1 MSRWRVA
8 LGGLG
13 VAAMAWAAWLVLSGG
28 VVTPPVAVAIWLAAV
43 VIAHDLILAPVVVAL
58 GWLAARVVPPRA
70 RSAVT
75 VAFLVCGSVVVA
87 SAPLWLGQL
96 LGRLPTSNPSVDPL
110 DFRRNVLL
118 VTAALCLLVV
128 LGAFVRSRVDRRQP
142 PAAGPGTS
150 DPLPPNAPR
159 G

>member
-1 MSRWRVA
+1 MSRWRVL
-8 LGGLG
+8 LGVLG
-13 VAAMAWAAWLVLSGG
+13 VAAMGWAAWLVLSGG

-43 VIAHDLILAPVVVAL
+43 VIAHDLVLAPAVVAL
-58 GWLAARVVPPRA
+58 GWLATRVVPARA
-70 RSAVT
+70 RAAVT
-75 VAFLVCGSVVVA
+75 VAFLVCGSVIVM

-96 LGRLPTSNPSVDPL
+96 LGRLPTANPSVDPW
-110 DFRRNVLL
+110 DYRRNILL

-128 LGAFVRSRVDRRQP
+128 GGAFVSEVARRRR
-142 PAAGPGTS
+142 ASGETPGRA